1 MSRAGTKA
9 DLWAHRV
16 LWFFLIVIMAF
27 IFAPIIT
34 TIVFSF
40 DVDRFASL
48 PWRGFS
54 LIWYKRLIEFP
65 DLWLPLRNSLIVGF
79 AVAVTSATLGFAAA
93 YALVNTRFRGQDV
106 LVLALISPMAVPW
119 ILLGFGLL
127 LFLSRLGLSNSLA
140 AVWISHTV
148 FTAPLATVVIRA
160 RLSGMRKSLEEAAW
174 DLGSGRLRAVWE
186 IVLPNAMPGVLA
198 ALLLTFTL
206 SFDEFIL
213 AWFVCGFKETLPVK
227 IWGLMRSGINPTISA
242 IGTLVF
248 VVSISLTVAAQ
259 FLLRRRAD

>member
-1 MSRAGTKA
+1 MDRPRTTSDIWA
-9 DLWAHRV
+9 DRV
-16 LWFFLIVIMAF
+16 LWFCLAVIMVF
-27 IFAPIIT
+27 IFAPILT

-54 LIWYKRLIEFP
+54 LTWYERLIEYP
-65 DLWLPLRNSLIVGF
+65 DLWLPLRNSLIVGLG
-79 AVAVTSATLGFAAA
+79 VAFTSVALGFSAA
-93 YALVNTRFRGQDV
+93 YALVNTKFRGQEA
-106 LVLALISPMAVPW
+106 LVLALISPLAVPW

-174 DLGSGRLRAVWE
+174 DLGSGRLRTIWE
-186 IVLPNAMPGVLA
+186 IVLPNAMPGVMA

-213 AWFVCGFKETLPVK
+213 AWFVCGFNETLPVK
-227 IWGLMRSGINPTISA
+227 IWGMMRSGINPTISA

-248 VVSISLTVAAQ
+248 VVSISLTVVAQ
-259 FLLRRRAD
+259 FLLRRSSE